1 MPDEQSVVTPEVLQV
16 AQPAK
21 LTTFSQ
27 LQNDLSAYETKE
39 SVAASTTTEPVTQEV
54 VTTTTEPIVE
64 EKIPDVSVSNF
75 SFGEDIH
82 AVETQEVKAATVQP
96 VFNFDEELKKVD
108 KKEVLK
114 KLGVNDF
121 AIELNDYL
129 LKGGKAEDYLNAKS
143 IDYNN
148 VSDED
153 LIKADLRKQ
162 YAGFTPDKID
172 KLFNAKY
179 GVTDSDTDETKE
191 QKELQLEADGYLKRQ
206 SKIQEQQS
214 FKIPDT
220 PILQKDEAYEQ
231 WKAEQESQT
240 KLNEQGKQWFLQHD
254 ATKALNESKRV
265 TISLGDGVDPFNFSI
280 ERPDLITKV
289 LTDGG
294 ETWGKLTSTK
304 TGEPDVPKQQLLT
317 LFAYNPQQ
325 FINHIFRY
333 GVQMGE
339 RKPVVEGQNASRPQ
353 AKVASIDPNATPTY
367 KVGKFGG

>member
-1 MPDEQSVVTPEVLQV
+1 MADEQAVVTPEVLQV

-39 SVAASTTTEPVTQEV
+39 AATVPITTSEPATQPA
-54 VTTTTEPIVE
+54 TTTEPIVE
-64 EKIPDVSVSNF
+64 ETAQEANVSNF
-75 SFGEDIH
+75 SFGEDIP
-82 AVETQEVKAATVQP
+82 AVEIQEGKTATVQP

-121 AIELNDYL
+121 TIDMDEYQS
-129 LKGGKAEDYLNAKS
+129 KGGKVEDFFNAKG
-143 IDYNN
+143 IDYNK

-162 YAGFTPDKID
+162 YAGFTPEKID

-179 GVTDSDTDETKE
+179 GVTELDTDDVKE

-206 SKIQEQQS
+206 AKIAEQQK

-220 PILQKDEAYEQ
+220 PILQTDAAYEQ
-231 WKAEQESQT
+231 WKQQQESQS
-240 KLNEQGKQWFLQHD
+240 KLIEQGKQWFTEHE
-254 ATKALNESKRV
+254 ATKSLNESKRV
-265 TISLGDGVDPFNFSI
+265 TISLGEGVDPFNFSI

-304 TGEPDVPKQQLLT
+304 TGEPDVQKQQLLT
-317 LFAYNPQQ
+317 LIAYNPQQ
-325 FINHIFRY
+325 FINDIFRY

-339 RKPVVEGQNASRPQ
+339 RKPVVEGQNATRPQ

-367 KVGKFGG
+367 RVGKFGG